1 MIDAINYTRRDISI
15 TGENGYPDA
24 GGVRDFDNENLKPY
38 VAWPGNVID
47 PYIGRIRE
55 DAKTLQEDVSEHTFQ
70 GDYGDTTTIVDRTKL
85 PRKLPDPVIKEDIMG
100 GFMAG
105 IDPKMLLFGIGAIMV
120 GYLMYKIL

>member
-1 MIDAINYTRRDISI
+1 MIDVIRRDISI
-15 TGENGYPDA
+15 TGENGYQSIPEV

-38 VAWPGNVID
+38 VAWPGNVVD

-70 GDYGDTTTIVDRTKL
+70 DGDTTTIVDRTKL
-85 PRKLPDPVIKEDIMG
+85 PRRLPDPVIEEDIMG